1 MPRFPVTTRGR
12 SRSPMRR
19 WGHSGPG
26 ARKDKFEMDMDF
38 TAPKWNPSDLPKFDK
53 NFYVEHPISA
63 ARPESE
69 INSFRM
75 EYKMTISGTDI
86 PRPIMSFSE
95 LTLPDYITS
104 VIMRNGWQKPTPIQA
119 QGLPMALSGRD
130 VVGIA
135 QTGSGKTASFVIPAL
150 VHIAAQPRLQRGDG
164 PICLIMVPTRE
175 LAQQVLEVAHQ
186 FATAAGYR
194 TMCFYG
200 GASRAPQLRELQ
212 RGAEICIATP
222 GRLIDFIKG
231 QRKLLSRVTY
241 MVLDEADRMLDM
253 GFEPQIRKIVAFV
266 RPDRQTLMWSA
277 TWPREVQSLARD
289 FLSNYIQ
296 VNIGSVALHANPN
309 IHQIVEIVDEW
320 NKEQRLIELLTMFG
334 RCRCLIF
341 AETKRKTDQITY
353 TLRRRGFMVGAMH
366 GDKQQRDREMT
377 LANFKDGR
385 VNILV
390 ATDVAS
396 RGLDIDDI
404 EYVVNFDF
412 PNQSEDYIHR
422 IGRTARSNK
431 KGTAYTFFTSKNMRQ
446 ARDLIDILEEA
457 GQEINPELYQMAGIS
472 NATRKSNYKRGGRN
486 QPAYLPKPSSR
497 FGNSSIGPGFPSS
510 APNFANQTVRVPNY
524 GGGSSGIP
532 NGSSLLRSSSSS
544 TSLNAMMNNPYQPGL
559 KAGGS
564 SNLSAGGQREPP
576 SGNFSQSASVPSFVG
591 APSQIPNNAPESTG
605 RNNGATF
612 RPGMPVSGQPNG
624 AGKWDRPAPTD
635 KVVGLCPPMPNA
647 PAQQPEFANSN
658 WAGKQWSSDRSNN
671 AAPGA
676 WNGVPTGAFPT
687 NNAFAQPDLNSVA
700 NRRSLI
706 DQTPPSFAQEKQ
718 LGMRSRGS
726 SNNLNSECPAPNPT
740 PAAPWPN
747 FSKPPFPQS
756 SIPVPGQ
763 ANPPTW
769 GNGWNQPYY
778 GKF

>member
-1 MPRFPVTTRGR
+1 MSSNRHRCITPIVALASDRDHQKRVCYNAPGSRFPFHYNLSLRGCPG
-12 SRSPMRR
+12 SRLLLAAVRDLRCEGRCALTVLAFIR

-396 RGLDIDDI
+396 RGL
-404 EYVVNFDF
+404 
-412 PNQSEDYIHR
+412 
-422 IGRTARSNK
+422 
-431 KGTAYTFFTSKNMRQ
+431 
-446 ARDLIDILEEA
+446 
-457 GQEINPELYQMAGIS
+457 
-472 NATRKSNYKRGGRN
+472 
-486 QPAYLPKPSSR
+486 
-497 FGNSSIGPGFPSS
+497 
-510 APNFANQTVRVPNY
+510 
-524 GGGSSGIP
+524 
-532 NGSSLLRSSSSS
+532 
-544 TSLNAMMNNPYQPGL
+544 
-559 KAGGS
+559 
-564 SNLSAGGQREPP
+564 
-576 SGNFSQSASVPSFVG
+576 
-591 APSQIPNNAPESTG
+591 
-605 RNNGATF
+605 
-612 RPGMPVSGQPNG
+612 GM
-624 AGKWDRPAPTD
+624 
-635 KVVGLCPPMPNA
+635 
-647 PAQQPEFANSN
+647 
-658 WAGKQWSSDRSNN
+658 
-671 AAPGA
+671 
-676 WNGVPTGAFPT
+676 FPT
-687 NNAFAQPDLNSVA
+687 FLLV
-700 NRRSLI
+700 
-706 DQTPPSFAQEKQ
+706 FE
-718 LGMRSRGS
+718 
-726 SNNLNSECPAPNPT
+726 
-740 PAAPWPN
+740 
-747 FSKPPFPQS
+747 
-756 SIPVPGQ
+756 
-763 ANPPTW
+763 
-769 GNGWNQPYY
+769 
-778 GKF
+778 